1 MEMAGL
7 FKGELCYEDNSQW
20 VAIAV
25 VEQWVP
31 NVDLCSTDPVW
42 AAVPSVGNGDVG
54 DIVGLAQVHPPP
66 GVDLCIRVAAGPLQ
80 ILVAPVQVNGIV
92 GISEPVQLRR
102 LTGSPASGYILFT
115 EQTRLKSWVYKWFIV
130 SSRCST

>member
-31 NVDLCSTDPVW
+31 NVDLCSTDPVG

-54 DIVGLAQVHPPP
+54 DVVGLAQVQPPP
-66 GVDLCIRVAAGPLQ
+66 GVDICFRVAAGPIQ
-80 ILVAPVQVNGIV
+80 ILIGPVQANGIV
-92 GISEPVQLRR
+92 GISKLVPLRR
-102 LTGSPASGYILFT
+102 LTGYPASGCILFT
-115 EQTRLKSWVYKWFIV
+115 EQD
-130 SSRCST
+130 